1 MIKNR
6 ISYKDDAV
14 SPVVGVMLMLVVTII
29 IAAVVSAFAGGMSDS
44 QKASPS
50 LVLEATYSQADGMT
64 ISHAGGDPVAL
75 SDIEFR
81 TIPSSL
87 FGPDAEKFAY
97 AFPKTILNATGN
109 KPVINATTGYYYK
122 SSFNAGDVLSII
134 RKDAN
139 DYITDA
145 EIAANCPSNS
155 KAEKAACQALQGD
168 VNVNSQIWWGTVN
181 EDDPNDKSIYF
192 RSYQFANPDNIGKYF
207 YLEMVDPTG
216 NIITRAKV
224 PITA

>member
-1 MIKNR
+1 MIKKR

-29 IAAVVSAFAGGMSDS
+29 IAAVVSAFAGGMADS
-44 QKASPS
+44 QKATPS
-50 LVLEATYSQADGMT
+50 MVLEATYSQADGMT
-64 ISHAGGDPVAL
+64 ISHSGGDPVAL
-75 SDIEFR
+75 SDVEFR

-97 AFPKTILNATGN
+97 AFPKTILNATGS
-109 KPVINATTGYYYK
+109 KPVINATSGYYYK
-122 SSFNAGDVLSII
+122 SSFTAGDVLSII
-134 RKDAN
+134 PKDAK

-145 EIAANCPSNS
+145 EIAANCPQKSG
-155 KAEKAACQALQGD
+155 KAACQALQGQI
-168 VNVNSQIWWGTVN
+168 NLNAQIWWGTVKT
-181 EDDPNDKSIYF
+181 DDPNDKSVYF
-192 RSYQFANPDNIGKYF
+192 RSYQFANPANIGKYF

-216 NIITRAKV
+216 NIITRTKV

>member
-1 MIKNR
+1 MTKKC

-29 IAAVVSAFAGGMSDS
+29 IAAVVSAFAGGMADS
-44 QKASPS
+44 QKATPS
-50 LVLEATYSQADGMT
+50 MVLEATYSQADGMT
-64 ISHAGGDPVAL
+64 LSHAGGDPVAL

-97 AFPKTILNATGN
+97 AFPKTILNATGS
-109 KPVINATTGYYYK
+109 KPVINATSGYYYK
-122 SSFNAGDVLSII
+122 SSFTAGDVLSII
-134 RKDAN
+134 PRDAN
-139 DYITDA
+139 DYISDTQLT
-145 EIAANCPSNS
+145 ELLCTGKGSSGPC
-155 KAEKAACQALQGD
+155 KAVQGE
-168 VNVNSQIWWGTVN
+168 VNKNAQIWWGTP
-181 EDDPNDKSIYF
+181 DPDNPNAKSVYF

-216 NIITRAKV
+216 NIITRTKV